1 MAGPAAMGHCVDE
14 GHGTMDLAQQALTDS
29 RLLPIA
35 ELNRAPPDAFVRLLS
50 PAVENA
56 PWICERVAASRPFD
70 GPAAVLQA
78 IGNVIRSAPREDQ
91 IRLLRGHPELA
102 GREATAGTMTAAS
115 TTEQGRLGLDRLPAA
130 SLAALVEGNRTYR
143 ERFGFPYVVA
153 LRRRATL
160 DEVFD
165 DLNRRLGQPPDV
177 ELATAL
183 NEVIDVT
190 RGRLT
195 LLLGPIAIP

>member
-1 MAGPAAMGHCVDE
+1 
-14 GHGTMDLAQQALTDS
+14 MDLAQQALTEG
-29 RLLPIA
+29 RFLPVA
-35 ELNRAPPDAFVRLLS
+35 ELNEATRDAFVCLLS

-56 PWICERVAASRPFD
+56 PWICERVAEERPFE

-78 IGNVIRSAPREDQ
+78 IGQVIRAAPRDDQ

-115 TTEQGRLGLDRLPAA
+115 TTEQGRLGLDRLPAPA
-130 SLAALVEGNRTYR
+130 LVALVEGNRAYR

-165 DLNRRLGQPPDV
+165 DLNRRLAQPPAA

-183 NEVIDVT
+183 NEVLDVT
-190 RGRLT
+190 RGRLS
-195 LLLGPIAIP
+195 LLLGPFDIP